1 MAITESGQTLLNM
14 NDCVFEDSDLASI
27 KEQVGT
33 VDVLLSQFSY
43 AAWVGNEGDLA
54 SHRRHAADQ
63 LANVRR
69 HIQVFNPRWFIPFA
83 SYVYFS
89 HAENF
94 YMNQAA
100 NRIGDVYGYVQEQ
113 LGRETVVLFP
123 GDTWEIGAFH
133 DSTQAIRSYTA
144 ALEAALLKAPDR
156 SRVVSLDELEKA
168 ATVLIQKN
176 QRRNNRFLLKALP
189 PAIVRLTDLGM
200 DVELSYRRGL
210 HQVFGKR
217 PALSLSSDSLLYCL
231 EFDWGGNA
239 LEINGR
245 YQVLR
250 SKNPEWFFR
259 LLRVS
264 QHNAAGERLEEVV
277 AQKAW
282 RWVRW
287 PLGYLTMQGRK
298 ALAAQPRQPEERS
311 GQAFLANHADPL
323 KPRR

>member
-1 MAITESGQTLLNM
+1 
-14 NDCVFEDSDLASI
+14 
-27 KEQVGT
+27 
-33 VDVLLSQFSY
+33 
-43 AAWVGNEGDLA
+43 
-54 SHRRHAADQ
+54 
-63 LANVRR
+63 
-69 HIQVFNPRWFIPFA
+69 
-83 SYVYFS
+83 
-89 HAENF
+89 
-94 YMNQAA
+94 
-100 NRIGDVYGYVQEQ
+100 
-113 LGRETVVLFP
+113 
-123 GDTWEIGAFH
+123 
-133 DSTQAIRSYTA
+133 
-144 ALEAALLKAPDR
+144 
-156 SRVVSLDELEKA
+156 
-168 ATVLIQKN
+168 
-176 QRRNNRFLLKALP
+176 
-189 PAIVRLTDLGM
+189 M